1 MLKVK
6 MMKVAVAGAVVLVAG
21 AAWAQEREL
30 AGVTFPEEKQVAG
43 HALKLNGVALRK
55 AMVVVKVF
63 AGGFYLEQPTQ
74 DAETAIESEQVKHF
88 HLHYLT
94 SKATAQKL
102 RDGFIEAIT
111 AANPPE
117 LVAANQ
123 AQIDQYAQ
131 WLDTDMKPGD
141 ISESIYEPGIG
152 LTLFVNGEKKG
163 TIAGP
168 EFAKLYMRY
177 NLGEK
182 ANPQL
187 RKGYLGL

>member
-1 MLKVK
+1 MLKARLLAA
-6 MMKVAVAGAVVLVAG
+6 AVTGAVLLVAG
-21 AAWAQEREL
+21 GVWAEDREL
-30 AGVTFPEEKQVAG
+30 AGVTFPEEKEVNG
-43 HALKLNGVALRK
+43 HTLKLNGLALRK

-88 HLHYLT
+88 YLHYLT
-94 SKATAQKL
+94 SKATAKKL
-102 RDGFIEAIT
+102 RDGFVEAIT

-117 LVAANQ
+117 LVAAHQ
-123 AQIDQYAQ
+123 AEIDQYAQ
-131 WLDTDMKPGD
+131 WLDTDMKPGG

-152 LTLFVNGEKKG
+152 LTLMINGEKKG

-182 ANPQL
+182 ADAQL

>member
-94 SKATAQKL
+94 SKATARSCGTGSSRPSPRPIRRSWWRRTRL
-102 RDGFIEAIT
+102 RSTNTPSGWIPT
-111 AANPPE
+111 
-117 LVAANQ
+117 
-123 AQIDQYAQ
+123 
-131 WLDTDMKPGD
+131 
-141 ISESIYEPGIG
+141 
-152 LTLFVNGEKKG
+152 
-163 TIAGP
+163 
-168 EFAKLYMRY
+168 
-177 NLGEK
+177 
-182 ANPQL
+182 
-187 RKGYLGL
+187 